1 MWRKFYL
8 AFVVAA
14 IGGTILSITEV
25 DARSTL
31 HDSASCEPSTCTL
44 EEAVKNLIKQ
54 ELNKVG
60 LSSEDG
66 KAVNLTGED
75 VNGVK
80 NLLGLDHQRNNAT
93 CITEKHLEDFAVC
106 ASNQQRDNA
115 SSSLDE
121 AVKFMRKYLAEV
133 QRLLESNQQ
142 QNNASSMKDNMEDLK
157 AVFVASTQQ
166 QKNVSSSIN
175 EAVNLI
181 SEDLANVKNVL
192 ASIQQQNNA
201 TCISKHDV
209 EDLKTACAS
218 NQQQCRQ
225 TVLSKQDAASL
236 LLCEYKILDL
246 TLMSAGFDLGV
257 SYLR

>member
-25 DARSTL
+25 DAQSTV

-93 CITEKHLEDFAVC
+93 CITEKHLEDSAVC

-115 SSSLDE
+115 SYSLDE
-121 AVKFMRKYLAEV
+121 AVKIMRKYLADV
-133 QRLLESNQQ
+133 KSLLESNQQ
-142 QNNASSMKDNMEDLK
+142 QNNASTITKKDLEDLK
-157 AVFVASTQQ
+157 SAFDASTQQ
-166 QKNVSSSIN
+166 QCNASSSFN
-175 EAVNLI
+175 EALNI
-181 SEDLANVKNVL
+181 MREDLEDVKSVL
-192 ASIQQQNNA
+192 GSNQQQNNA
-201 TCISKHDV
+201 STITKKDL
-209 EDLKTACAS
+209 EDLKAAFAS
-218 NQQQCRQ
+218 NQQQSPQ
-225 TVLSKQDAASL
+225 TELSSSKQALVSS
-236 LLCEYKILDL
+236 LLCEYIS
-246 TLMSAGFDLGV
+246 TRHGFDN
-257 SYLR
+257 